1 MCGIIGYLS
10 KNIAIDRDLFNAMRD
25 CLAHRGPDGFGS
37 WFHNDKCIALGHRRL
52 SFLDLTE
59 TGVQPLHNEDKSV
72 WASINGEIYNYI
84 ELREELQKAG
94 HIFRS
99 SGDSEVIVHA
109 YEEWGVDMLSRL
121 DGMFAFAL
129 WDNNASVMFLAR
141 DRFGIKPLY
150 YYADGERFIF
160 SSEPKAILHDPSVPR
175 EIDYTSM
182 CDFFHYRYIP
192 SPRTIYRNMFKLQPG
207 HYMLLDNTN
216 SAEQKCYFRPIAENT
231 KQSLSKTAKHIDEL
245 LLEAVTK
252 HVRSDVPLGSFL
264 SGGYDSTALVKYF
277 SRIKKGFNTFSIGFD
292 GWEHSEHLFAEQ
304 VSNVYAT
311 SQHHTVLNSKS
322 IDELPEIM
330 YYFDEPIADISII
343 PTFCVSKLAAQHNK
357 AVLSGEG
364 ADELFAG
371 YTWHRKYLWDIDNKW
386 LKKAKR
392 YGWDIPV
399 NHFDVSS
406 YSKAMAMGHFGRNE
420 LESLLMPNYH
430 KYIPDDSDWFY
441 RLHCNKELPIP
452 KRFQMLD
459 LRTFMSELV
468 LVKIDRASMAH
479 SLETRVPFL
488 ANDVV
493 EYMLCLAPLSYFD
506 GKRQKPVLRKILKKD
521 IPKSILN
528 RKKQGF
534 TGPDE
539 YYQNPE
545 FYSNTLLNSSL
556 VDRGIVNRKYVDACI
571 ENHDYWRLWKIAV
584 FELWFRNW
592 INK

>member
-1 MCGIIGYLS
+1 M
-10 KNIAIDRDLFNAMRD
+10 A
-25 CLAHRGPDGFGS
+25 
-37 WFHNDKCIALGHRRL
+37 
-52 SFLDLTE
+52 
-59 TGVQPLHNEDKSV
+59 
-72 WASINGEIYNYI
+72 
-84 ELREELQKAG
+84 
-94 HIFRS
+94 
-99 SGDSEVIVHA
+99 
-109 YEEWGVDMLSRL
+109 
-121 DGMFAFAL
+121 
-129 WDNNASVMFLAR
+129 
-141 DRFGIKPLY
+141 
-150 YYADGERFIF
+150 
-160 SSEPKAILHDPSVPR
+160 
-175 EIDYTSM
+175 
-182 CDFFHYRYIP
+182 
-192 SPRTIYRNMFKLQPG
+192 
-207 HYMLLDNTN
+207 
-216 SAEQKCYFRPIAENT
+216 
-231 KQSLSKTAKHIDEL
+231 
-245 LLEAVTK
+245 
-252 HVRSDVPLGSFL
+252 
-264 SGGYDSTALVKYF
+264 
-277 SRIKKGFNTFSIGFD
+277 
-292 GWEHSEHLFAEQ
+292 
-304 VSNVYAT
+304 
-311 SQHHTVLNSKS
+311 
-322 IDELPEIM
+322 
-330 YYFDEPIADISII
+330 
-343 PTFCVSKLAAQHNK
+343 
-357 AVLSGEG
+357 
-364 ADELFAG
+364 
-371 YTWHRKYLWDIDNKW
+371 
-386 LKKAKR
+386 
-392 YGWDIPV
+392 
-399 NHFDVSS
+399 HFDVSS

-545 FYSNTLLNSSL
+545 FYSNTLHNSSL

-571 ENHDYWRLWKIAV
+571 ENNDYWRLWKIAV